1 MGVTLM
7 KMLMHA
13 ESSKT
18 QPFNAAS
25 PNDPAYGLF
34 FRSDSK
40 QYFELLKTAHSTP
53 SYFEDR
59 SLVDLLSSM
68 LIPTPNL
75 RPSAKHILQT
85 SKWLRGEEVTDLQWR
100 RRCSLKRGD
109 DHTQTWDTFIVNAQ
123 HLLFKQGINKIISRS
138 NRFRQIHNIPEVS
151 WIFHQ

>member
-1 MGVTLM
+1 M

-40 QYFELLKTAHSTP
+40 QYFELLKTAHSTS

-85 SKWLRGEEVTDLQWR
+85 SKWLRGEEVTDLQ
-100 RRCSLKRGD
+100 
-109 DHTQTWDTFIVNAQ
+109 
-123 HLLFKQGINKIISRS
+123 
-138 NRFRQIHNIPEVS
+138 
-151 WIFHQ
+151 